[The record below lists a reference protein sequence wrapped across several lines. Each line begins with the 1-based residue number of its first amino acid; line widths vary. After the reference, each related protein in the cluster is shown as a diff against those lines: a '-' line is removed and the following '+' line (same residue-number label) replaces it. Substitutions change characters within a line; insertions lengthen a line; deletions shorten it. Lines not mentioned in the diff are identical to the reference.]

1 MMRALKSKPIALVLG
16 AGALVFALS
25 GCATKTY
32 VGEQVDASKRAT
44 DVKIGEVQT
53 QVESTQNDVKGLKDS
68 DARQNQ
74 QIAQLSDTAR
84 EALARAQEAGKLA
97 KGKLLYEVTLSDDSV
112 HFPLNSAVL
121 STEAQE
127 AIGQLA
133 GRLVSE
139 NQNVYVEVQGHT
151 DATGSEEYNLRLGEK
166 RAEAVRRYLNIEK
179 GIPLHRISV
188 ISYGQSKPVADNATR
203 EGRAKNRRVTLVVLI

>member
-16 AGALVFALS
+16 AGALVFLS

-74 QIAQLSDTAR
+74 QITQLSDTAR

-139 NQNVYVEVQGHT
+139 NQNVYIEVQGHT

-166 RAEAVRRYLNIEK
+166 RAEAVRRVLNIEK

-203 EGRAKNRRVTLVVLI
+203 DGRAKNRRVTLVVLI

>member
-1 MMRALKSKPIALVLG
+1 MIRALKSKPIALVLG

>member
-16 AGALVFALS
+16 AGALVFLS

-133 GRLVSE
+133 ARLVAE

>member
-16 AGALVFALS
+16 AGALVFTLS

-121 STEAQE
+121 SAEAQE

-133 GRLVSE
+133 GRLVAE

-166 RAEAVRRYLNIEK
+166 RAEAVRRVLNIEK

>member
-133 GRLVSE
+133 ARLVSE